1 MLTPAI
7 PPPLPSPALRER
19 GVGLRSRFPLQSAK
33 MLAMTSATTKTGETH
48 ALWLISAAHMVSHFH
63 QLVLPPLFL
72 LLRVRLG
79 VGFIELGLAATVYN
93 VVTALVQAPMGYAV
107 DHFGPRRM
115 LVTGLCLSG
124 IAFGSIALFPV
135 YAWLIGGAAIA
146 GVANSVYHPSDYAIL
161 GSVIDPSRV
170 GRAFSVH
177 TFAGFLG
184 GAIAPAVMVLL
195 ASTIGLQPALAFAAL
210 LGPAVAVPLLLAP
223 GLDSALTQQHAAG
236 QRHDTAQASIRVV
249 LSPVILGLTGLFSLL
264 SLSSAAIS
272 TFSAVALVAMYGLE
286 PSTANAILSAYLM
299 AMAIGVLAGGFV
311 ADATRRHAEVT
322 AAGFGTAAVLIFAV
336 GSVRHGRGPAVPGD
350 GRGGVP
356 CRHDHAVARHA
367 GTRSG
372 ATRHGRPRV
381 RYRHHRLQCRW
392 RNRSYPGRLVRA
404 EWRATLGVLQLG
416 VLHGTH
422 CRGGSGRR
430 LAVAPA
436 GTRHGIGTSGVTA
449 MGARIRSDEEQS
461 LIDLAQRVLP
471 AGSFGNLA
479 GDIVIREGKGGR
491 IWDVSGNEYVDF
503 LLGSGPMFIG
513 HCHPDVM
520 AAVEAQIPRGT
531 TFFANNEHGIKL
543 AAAIVDAVPCAE
555 KVRASAA
562 APRPTPTPCASP
574 ARSAAATR
582 SSSLRAAITA

>member
-1 MLTPAI
+1 
-7 PPPLPSPALRER
+7 
-19 GVGLRSRFPLQSAK
+19 

-236 QRHDTAQASIRVV
+236 QRHDTAHAELQRGCRDQRFQLTV
-249 LSPVILGLTGLFSLL
+249 LQSRFGV
-264 SLSSAAIS
+264 
-272 TFSAVALVAMYGLE
+272 E
-286 PSTANAILSAYLM
+286 AILFRETAVM
-299 AMAIGVLAGGFV
+299 RGDGGVAEAIGKV
-311 ADATRRHAEVT
+311 ASDALGHPARVDEDER
-322 AAGFGTAAVLIFAV
+322 GAVLFDQLRQAV
-336 GSVRHGRGPAVPGD
+336 VIVLPHFV
-350 GRGGVP
+350 
-356 CRHDHAVARHA
+356 
-367 GTRSG
+367 
-372 ATRHGRPRV
+372 
-381 RYRHHRLQCRW
+381 RHHRFELRE
-392 RNRSYPGRLVRA
+392 RHFEREIHRPPMTFVDDRAIGGAAGEIARDLFDRL
-404 EWRATLGVLQLG
+404 L
-416 VLHGTH
+416 
-422 CRGGSGRR
+422 RR
-430 LAVAPA
+430 RQP
-436 GTRHGIGTSGVTA
+436 
-449 MGARIRSDEEQS
+449 E
-461 LIDLAQRVLP
+461 AQQRL
-471 AGSFGNLA
+471 FGNLCEPFERQ
-479 GDIVIREGKGGR
+479 RE
-491 IWDVSGNEYVDF
+491 
-503 LLGSGPMFIG
+503 
-513 HCHPDVM
+513 
-520 AAVEAQIPRGT
+520 
-531 TFFANNEHGIKL
+531 
-543 AAAIVDAVPCAE
+543 
-555 KVRASAA
+555 VR
-562 APRPTPTPCASP
+562 
-574 ARSAAATR
+574 AATR
-582 SSSLRAAITA
+582 ADDGVDLVDDDGANACAASRGCVRRSAGDRAIPAW